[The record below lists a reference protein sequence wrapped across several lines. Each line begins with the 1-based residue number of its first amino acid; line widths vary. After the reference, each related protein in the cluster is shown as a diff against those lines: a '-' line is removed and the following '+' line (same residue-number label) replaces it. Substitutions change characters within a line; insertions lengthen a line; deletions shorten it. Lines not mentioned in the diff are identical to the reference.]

1 MQPEHD
7 NSAPASCWFK
17 LAGPNQ
23 PFQIVN
29 SMNLPRFD
37 FSQWMQKLLPAAARQ
52 PKIALVLGGGG
63 ARGFAHIGVIKVLES
78 RGITPDIIVGTSV
91 GSAVGALYAAGYTGF
106 QLQEISFPMQ
116 RGSVSSWIMPNRG
129 FLSGEPL
136 EQFINRM
143 VKQQPVEKLQRTF
156 AAVATDLSSGEE
168 VVFRSGDTGQA
179 VRASC
184 SVPGIFQPTE
194 ILGKSY
200 VDGGLVKPV
209 PVSVARAMGADIVIA
224 VNISNLPANNQTKS
238 MLNVLMQTFDI
249 MSCSINRYELLQA
262 DVVIRPLTR
271 EIDQT
276 NLDDK
281 HWAILEGEKAASAA
295 LPLFEEKLRAFG
307 KR

>member
-1 MQPEHD
+1 
-7 NSAPASCWFK
+7 
-17 LAGPNQ
+17 
-23 PFQIVN
+23 
-29 SMNLPRFD
+29 MNLPRFD
-37 FSQWMQKLLPAAARQ
+37 FSQWMNKLLPAAPRQ

-78 RGITPDIIVGTSV
+78 QGIIPDIVVGTSV
-91 GSAVGALYAAGYTGF
+91 GSAVGALYAAGYSGF

-129 FLSGEPL
+129 FLTGEPL

-143 VKQQPVEKLQRTF
+143 VKQQPLEKLQRTF
-156 AAVATDLSSGEE
+156 AAVATDLDSGEE

-184 SVPGIFQPTE
+184 SVPGIFQPTR
-194 ILGKSY
+194 ILDKSY

-209 PVSVARAMGADIVIA
+209 PASVARAMGADIVIA
-224 VNISNLPANNQTKS
+224 VNISNLPENNRTKS
-238 MLNVLMQTFDI
+238 MLHVLMQTFDI
-249 MSCSINRYELLQA
+249 MSGSINRYELKHA
-262 DVVIRPLTR
+262 DVVIRPVTK

-281 HWAILEGEKAASAA
+281 HWAILEGEKSAAAA
-295 LPLFEEKLRAFG
+295 LPLIKEKLESFSER
-307 KR
+307 